1 MSYVGQSMKRFED
14 PRLVTGKGTFV
25 GDLTLSDMLHA
36 AVLRSQHAHARL
48 RDVDVVAAGA
58 VPGVVTV
65 LTGADIAGVL
75 PGLPTRA
82 MTGERAV
89 DALQA
94 PEYPLLPHDKVCY
107 VGQPIAVVVAHDPYV
122 ARDAVGLITVDYEPL
137 VPILDPDAAARED
150 AAVIHAALG
159 TNVAMRLR
167 QRAGDL
173 EGALAQA
180 DHVVRQR
187 YVVQRIV
194 PAPLETRG
202 VLAQYQPQEDL
213 LTVWNATQAPHRVKH
228 FLVHLLQRPEQTV
241 RVIAPDVGG
250 SFGVKDCLFPEDVLI
265 PYLAMRLRR
274 PVKWIEER
282 RENMLAY
289 HGRGHS
295 LDIEAA
301 VRRDGVLLGIG
312 VRVVADIGAYFLLT
326 TPSAPFNVCRRI
338 IGPYHIPAI
347 SIELAGVLTNKTPT
361 GAYRGTGSPE
371 AAFCIERT
379 MDLIA
384 HDLELDPAEVRRRNF
399 IPPDAFPYQ
408 AATGLTY
415 DSGNYAQGMERALEL
430 LDYPHWRTRARQQKP
445 DEPLIGIGLATFLK
459 SSGAAGDHRIE
470 SAEVT
475 ITPSGDII
483 IYTGI
488 SPHGQGS
495 ETSFAQIVADV
506 LGVHPAQVRV
516 RHSDTA
522 LFPFGEGTS
531 ASRGLIV
538 GGSAVYAVVQE
549 ARQHLAHLAAELLAC
564 AAENISFQN
573 GRAFHRHKP
582 EEQLTFAQLV
592 AAASSRAHGSVE
604 GRAALNEAALRRRS
618 RGERAKTPSADAVA
632 PERGL
637 VFSGTYT
644 LPGAPFSFG
653 AHAVVVEV
661 SRETGQVTILRYVGI
676 HDCGRIVNPRLVEG
690 QIIGGIAQGLGQAL
704 SEDVVYSPEG
714 QPLTGSLL
722 DYALPKAHEVPPFI
736 LETLEV
742 PSPTNPLGAKGIGSV
757 STVPAPAAVAN
768 AVLDAL
774 AGFGVRHLDT
784 PLTAEKVWRAMQG
797 GGTCA
802 K

>member
-1 MSYVGQSMKRFED
+1 
-14 PRLVTGKGTFV
+14 V
-25 GDLTLSDMLHA
+25 GDLTLPDMLHT
-36 AVLRSQHAHARL
+36 AVLRSQHAHACL
-48 RDVDVVAAGA
+48 RRVDVAAARA
-58 VPGVVTV
+58 VPGVVAV
-65 LTGADIAGVL
+65 LTGADIVGVL
-75 PGLPTRA
+75 PGIPTRA

-94 PEYPLLPHDKVCY
+94 PEYPLLAHDKVCY
-107 VGQPIAVVVAHDPYV
+107 VGQPIAVVVAHDPYI
-122 ARDAVGLITVDYEPL
+122 ARDAVELIRVDYEPL
-137 VPILDPDAAARED
+137 VPILDPDAAARDD
-150 AAVIHAALG
+150 APVIHEAMG
-159 TNVAMRLR
+159 TNVAMRLL
-167 QRAGDL
+167 QHAGDL

-194 PAPLETRG
+194 PAPMETRG
-202 VLAQYQPQEDL
+202 VLAQYQPEEDL

-265 PYLAMRLRR
+265 PYLAIRLRR

-301 VRRDGVLLGIG
+301 VRRDGVLLGIR

-430 LDYPHWRTRARQQKP
+430 LDYPYWRARARQQKP
-445 DEPLIGIGLATFLK
+445 DDPLIGIGLATFLK

-475 ITPSGDII
+475 ITPAGDII
-483 IYTGI
+483 VYTGI

-495 ETSFAQIVADV
+495 ETSFAQIVADE

-522 LFPFGEGTS
+522 LFPSGEGTS

-549 ARQHLAHLAAELLAC
+549 TRQHLAHLASELLAC
-564 AAENISFQN
+564 AAEDIDFQN
-573 GRAFHRHKP
+573 GRAFNRHKP
-582 EEQLTFAQLV
+582 EERLTFAQLV
-592 AAASSRAHGSVE
+592 AAASSQAHGSVE
-604 GRAALNEAALRRRS
+604 A
-618 RGERAKTPSADAVA
+618 
-632 PERGL
+632 ERGL
-637 VFSGTYT
+637 VVSGTYT

-661 SRETGQVTILRYVGI
+661 NRETGQVTILRYVGV

-704 SEDVVYSPEG
+704 TEDVVYSPEG

-722 DYALPKAHEVPPFI
+722 DYALPKAHEVPPLI

-784 PLTAEKVWRAMQG
+784 PLTAEKVWWAMVDMTYAQG
-797 GGTCA
+797 VPHT
-802 K
+802 KKS

>member
-1 MSYVGQSMKRFED
+1 
-14 PRLVTGKGTFV
+14 
-25 GDLTLSDMLHA
+25 
-36 AVLRSQHAHARL
+36 
-48 RDVDVVAAGA
+48 
-58 VPGVVTV
+58 
-65 LTGADIAGVL
+65 
-75 PGLPTRA
+75 

-94 PEYPLLPHDKVCY
+94 PEYPLLAYDKVCY
-107 VGQPIAVVVAHDPYV
+107 VGQPIAVVVAHNPYI
-122 ARDAVGLITVDYEPL
+122 ARDAIELITVNYEPL
-137 VPILDPDAAARED
+137 VPVLDPDAAARDD
-150 AAVIHAALG
+150 APVIHAAMG

-173 EGALAQA
+173 EGAWAQA

-202 VLAQYQPQEDL
+202 VLAQYQPQQDL

-228 FLVHLLQRPEQTV
+228 FLVDLLQRPEQTV

-265 PYLAMRLRR
+265 PYLAVHLRR

-301 VRRDGVLLGIG
+301 VRRDGVLLGIR
-312 VRVVADIGAYFLLT
+312 VHVVADIGAYFLLT

-371 AAFCIERT
+371 AAFGIERT

-384 HDLELDPAEVRRRNF
+384 HDLGLDSAEVRRRNF

-415 DSGNYAQGMERALEL
+415 DSGNYAQGLERALEL
-430 LDYPHWRTRARQQKP
+430 LDYPHWRARARQQQL
-445 DEPLIGIGLATFLK
+445 DGPLLGVGLATFLK
-459 SSGAAGDHRIE
+459 SSGAAGDHRVE

-475 ITPSGDII
+475 ITPAGDILV
-483 IYTGI
+483 YTGI

-495 ETSFAQIVADV
+495 ETSFAQIVADA
-506 LGVHPAQVRV
+506 LGVHPEQVRV

-549 ARQHLAHLAAELLAC
+549 ARQHLAHLASELLAC
-564 AAENISFQN
+564 PTEDIGFQN
-573 GRAFHRHKP
+573 GRACNRHKP
-582 EEQLTFAQLV
+582 EEQLTFAQLM

-618 RGERAKTPSADAVA
+618 RGERAKTPCADTVAPRAAPCADAVA

-637 VFSGTYT
+637 VVSGTYT

-661 SRETGQVTILRYVGI
+661 SRETGQVTILRYVGV

-704 SEDVVYSPEG
+704 SEDVVYSAEG

-722 DYALPKAHEVPPFI
+722 DYALPKAHEIPHLI

-784 PLTAEKVWRAMQG
+784 PLTAEKVWRAMQSRG
-797 GGTCA
+797 

>member
-1 MSYVGQSMKRFED
+1 MKRFED
-14 PRLVTGKGTFV
+14 PRLVTGHGAFV
-25 GDLTLSDMLHA
+25 GDLTLPDMLHA
-36 AVLRSQHAHARL
+36 AILRSQHAHARL
-48 RDVDVVAAGA
+48 RGIESAAARA
-58 VPGVVTV
+58 VPGVVAV
-65 LTGADIAGVL
+65 LTGADIVGVL
-75 PGLPTRA
+75 PGIPTRA

-89 DALQA
+89 DALHA
-94 PEYPLLPHDKVCY
+94 PEFPLLAHDKVCY

-122 ARDAVGLITVDYEPL
+122 ARDAVALLTVNYEPL
-137 VPILDPDAAARED
+137 VPVLDADAATRDD
-150 AAVIHAALG
+150 APVIHEAMG

-167 QRAGDL
+167 QHAGDL
-173 EGALAQA
+173 DGAFAQA
-180 DHVVRQR
+180 DRVVRQR

-202 VLAQYQPQEDL
+202 VLAQYEPRTDL

-228 FLVHLLQRPEQTV
+228 FLLHLLQRPEPTV

-250 SFGVKDCLFPEDVLI
+250 SFGVKDCLFPEDVLM

-301 VRRDGVLLGIG
+301 VRRDGVLLGLR
-312 VRVVADIGAYFLLT
+312 VSVVADIGAYFLLT

-347 SIELAGVLTNKTPT
+347 SIELVGVLTNKTST

-371 AAFCIERT
+371 AAFAVERT

-415 DSGNYAQGMERALEL
+415 DSGNYAQGMERAMEL
-430 LDYPHWRTRARQQKP
+430 LDYPYWRARARQQKP
-445 DEPLIGIGLATFLK
+445 DEPLIGVGLATFLK
-459 SSGAAGDHRIE
+459 SSGAAGDHRVE

-475 ITPSGDII
+475 ITPAGDII
-483 IYTGI
+483 VYTGI

-495 ETSFAQIVADV
+495 ETSFAQIVADE

-522 LFPFGEGTS
+522 LFPLGEGTS

-538 GGSAVYAVVQE
+538 GGSAVYTVVQE
-549 ARQHLAHLAAELLAC
+549 ARQHLAHLASELLAC
-564 AAENISFQN
+564 PAADIRFQHGHAYN
-573 GRAFHRHKP
+573 RHRP
-582 EEQLTFAQLV
+582 EEQLTLARLV
-592 AAASSRAHGSVE
+592 AAATSTAHASVD
-604 GRAALNEAALRRRS
+604 G
-618 RGERAKTPSADAVA
+618 
-632 PERGL
+632 ERGL
-637 VFSGTYT
+637 VISGTYT

-661 SRETGQVTILRYVGI
+661 SRETGQVTILRYVGV

-722 DYALPKAHEVPPFI
+722 DYAIPRAHEVPPLI

-757 STVPAPAAVAN
+757 STVPAPAALAN

-774 AGFGVRHLDT
+774 ARFGVRHLDT
-784 PLTAEKVWRAMQG
+784 PLTAEKIWHAMQARQEST
-797 GGTCA
+797 GT
-802 K
+802 

>member
-14 PRLVTGKGTFV
+14 PRLLTGNGAFV
-25 GDLTLSDMLHA
+25 GDLTLPDMLHA

-48 RDVDVVAAGA
+48 RGVDVAAA
-58 VPGVVTV
+58 RAMPGVVAV

-75 PGLPTRA
+75 PGIPTRA

-94 PEYPLLPHDKVCY
+94 PEYPLLAHDKVCY
-107 VGQPIAVVVAHDPYV
+107 VGQPIAVVVAHDPYI
-122 ARDAVGLITVDYEPL
+122 ARDAVALITVDYGPL
-137 VPILDPDAAARED
+137 VPVLDPDAAAQD
-150 AAVIHAALG
+150 GAPVIHEAMG

-173 EGALAQA
+173 EGAFTQA
-180 DHVVRQR
+180 DRVVRQR

-202 VLAQYQPQEDL
+202 VLAQYQPEEDL

-265 PYLAMRLRR
+265 PYLAIRR
-274 PVKWIEER
+274 RHPVKWIEER

-301 VRRDGVLLGIG
+301 VRRDGVLLGIR
-312 VRVVADIGAYFLLT
+312 VYVVADIGAYFLLT

-384 HDLELDPAEVRRRNF
+384 HDLEMDPAEVRRRNF

-430 LDYPHWRTRARQQKP
+430 LDYPHWRARARQQKP
-445 DEPLIGIGLATFLK
+445 DEPLIGVGLATFLK

-475 ITPSGDII
+475 ITPAGDII
-483 IYTGI
+483 VYTGI

-495 ETSFAQIVADV
+495 ETSFAQIVADE

-522 LFPFGEGTS
+522 LFPLGEGTS

-549 ARQHLAHLAAELLAC
+549 ARQRLSHLASELLTC
-564 AAENISFQN
+564 AVEDIDFQN
-573 GRAFHRHKP
+573 GCACNHHKP

-592 AAASSRAHGSVE
+592 AAASSRADGSVE
-604 GRAALNEAALRRRS
+604 GRA
-618 RGERAKTPSADAVA
+618 KTPCADTVAPRAAPCADAVA

-661 SRETGQVTILRYVGI
+661 SRETGQVTILRYVGV

-704 SEDVVYSPEG
+704 TEDVVYSPEG
-714 QPLTGSLL
+714 QLLTGSLL
-722 DYALPKAHEVPPFI
+722 DYALPKAHEVPHLI

-774 AGFGVRHLDT
+774 ASFGVRHLDT
-784 PLTAEKVWRAMQG
+784 PLTAEKVWRAMRESRG
-797 GGTCA
+797 SVG
-802 K
+802 

>member
-14 PRLVTGKGTFV
+14 PRLVIGNGTFV
-25 GDLTLSDMLHA
+25 GDLTLPDMLHA

-48 RDVDVVAAGA
+48 RGIDIAAARA
-58 VPGVVTV
+58 VPGVVMV
-65 LTGADIAGVL
+65 LTGADITGVL
-75 PGLPTRA
+75 PGIPTRA

-94 PEYPLLPHDKVCY
+94 PEYPLLAHDKVCY
-107 VGQPIAVVVAHDPYV
+107 VGQAIAVVVAYDPYV
-122 ARDAVGLITVDYEPL
+122 ARDAVALITVDYEPL
-137 VPILDPDAAARED
+137 VPVLDAEAAARDD
-150 AAVIHAALG
+150 APVIHEALG

-173 EGALAQA
+173 DGAFAQA
-180 DHVVRQR
+180 DRVVRQR

-202 VLAQYQPQEDL
+202 VLAQYQPQADL

-228 FLVHLLQRPEQTV
+228 FLVHLLQRPAPTV
-241 RVIAPDVGG
+241 RVVAPDVGG

-301 VRRDGVLLGIG
+301 VRRDGVLLGIR
-312 VRVVADIGAYFLLT
+312 VSVVADIGAYFLLT

-347 SIELAGVLTNKTPT
+347 SIELMGVLTNKTST

-371 AAFCIERT
+371 AAFGIERT

-415 DSGNYAQGMERALEL
+415 DSGNYAQGLERALEL
-430 LDYPHWRTRARQQKP
+430 LDYPSWRARARQQKP
-445 DEPLIGIGLATFLK
+445 DEPLIGVGLATFLK
-459 SSGAAGDHRIE
+459 SSGAAGDHRVE

-475 ITPSGDII
+475 ITPAGDIVV
-483 IYTGI
+483 YTGI

-495 ETSFAQIVADV
+495 ETSFAQIVADE

-522 LFPFGEGTS
+522 LFPLGEGTS

-538 GGSAVYAVVQE
+538 GGSAVYTVVQE
-549 ARQHLAHLAAELLAC
+549 TRQHLAHLASELLAC
-564 AAENISFQN
+564 PAEDICFQH
-573 GRAFHRHKP
+573 GRVHNRHKP
-582 EEQLTFAQLV
+582 EEQLSFAQLV
-592 AAASSRAHGSVE
+592 AAASRTAQGAAE
-604 GRAALNEAALRRRS
+604 G
-618 RGERAKTPSADAVA
+618 
-632 PERGL
+632 ERGL
-637 VFSGTYT
+637 VISGTYT
-644 LPGAPFSFG
+644 LGEAPFSFG

-661 SRETGQVTILRYVGI
+661 SRETGQVTILRYVGV

-722 DYALPKAHEVPPFI
+722 DYALPRAHDVPPLI

-757 STVPAPAAVAN
+757 STVPAPAAVTN

-774 AGFGVRHLDT
+774 ASFGVRHLDT
-784 PLTAEKVWRAMQG
+784 PLTAEKIWRAMQG
-797 GGTCA
+797 TTGQGR
-802 K
+802 

>member
-14 PRLVTGKGTFV
+14 PRLVTGNGAFV
-25 GDLTLSDMLHA
+25 GDLTLPDMLHA

-48 RDVDVVAAGA
+48 RGIDVAAVRA
-58 VPGVVTV
+58 VPGVVAV

-75 PGLPTRA
+75 PGIPTRA

-122 ARDAVGLITVDYEPL
+122 ARDAVALITVDYEPL
-137 VPILDPDAAARED
+137 VPVLDPDAAARED
-150 AAVIHAALG
+150 APVIHAAMG

-167 QRAGDL
+167 QHAGDV
-173 EGALAQA
+173 EGAFAQA
-180 DHVVRQR
+180 DRIVHQR

-202 VLAQYQPQEDL
+202 VLAQYQPEDDL

-250 SFGVKDCLFPEDVLI
+250 SFGVKDCLFPEDVLV

-301 VRRDGVLLGIG
+301 VRRDGVLLGLR
-312 VRVVADIGAYFLLT
+312 VYVVADIGAYFLLT

-338 IGPYHIPAI
+338 IGPYHIPTI

-371 AAFCIERT
+371 AAFGIERT
-379 MDLIA
+379 MDMIA

-408 AATGLTY
+408 TATGLTY

-430 LDYPHWRTRARQQKP
+430 LDYPYWRARAQQQKS
-445 DEPLIGIGLATFLK
+445 DEPLIGVGLATFLK
-459 SSGAAGDHRIE
+459 SSGAAGDHRVE

-475 ITPSGDII
+475 ITPTGDIVV
-483 IYTGI
+483 YTGI

-495 ETSFAQIVADV
+495 ETSFAQIVADE

-522 LFPFGEGTS
+522 LFPLGEGTS

-538 GGSAVYAVVQE
+538 GGSAVYTVVQE
-549 ARQHLAHLAAELLAC
+549 ARQLLAHLASELLAC
-564 AAENISFQN
+564 AAEDIGFRN
-573 GRAFHRHKP
+573 GRAFNRHKP
-582 EEQLTFAQLV
+582 EEQWTFAQLV
-592 AAASSRAHGSVE
+592 AAASSRAHGSVVE
-604 GRAALNEAALRRRS
+604 
-618 RGERAKTPSADAVA
+618 
-632 PERGL
+632 ERGL
-637 VFSGTYT
+637 VVSTTYT

-661 SRETGQVTILRYVGI
+661 NRETGAVCILRYVGV

-704 SEDVVYSPEG
+704 TEDVVYSPEG

-722 DYALPKAHEVPPFI
+722 DYALPQAHEVPPLI

-797 GGTCA
+797 A
-802 K
+802 SSR

>member
-14 PRLVTGKGTFV
+14 PRLVIGNGTFV
-25 GDLTLSDMLHA
+25 GDLTLPDMLHA
-36 AVLRSQHAHARL
+36 AVLRSQHAHAHL
-48 RDVDVVAAGA
+48 RGIDIAAARA
-58 VPGVVTV
+58 VPGVVMV
-65 LTGADIAGVL
+65 LTGADITGVL
-75 PGLPTRA
+75 PGIPTRA

-94 PEYPLLPHDKVCY
+94 PEYPLLAHDKVCY
-107 VGQPIAVVVAHDPYV
+107 VGQAIAVVVAHDPYV
-122 ARDAVGLITVDYEPL
+122 ARDAVALITVDYEPL
-137 VPILDPDAAARED
+137 VPVLDAEAAARDD
-150 AAVIHAALG
+150 APVIHEALG

-173 EGALAQA
+173 DGAFAQA
-180 DHVVRQR
+180 DRVVRQR

-202 VLAQYQPQEDL
+202 VLAQYQPQGDL

-228 FLVHLLQRPEQTV
+228 FLVHLLQRPAQTV
-241 RVIAPDVGG
+241 RVVAPDVGG

-301 VRRDGVLLGIG
+301 VRRDGVLLGIR
-312 VRVVADIGAYFLLT
+312 VSVVADIGAYFLLT

-347 SIELAGVLTNKTPT
+347 SIELMGVLTNKTST

-371 AAFCIERT
+371 AAFGIERT

-415 DSGNYAQGMERALEL
+415 DSGNYAQGLERALEL
-430 LDYPHWRTRARQQKP
+430 LDYPSWRARARQQKP
-445 DEPLIGIGLATFLK
+445 DEPLIGVGLATFLK
-459 SSGAAGDHRIE
+459 SSGAAGDHRVE

-475 ITPSGDII
+475 ITPAGDIVV
-483 IYTGI
+483 YTGI

-495 ETSFAQIVADV
+495 ETSFAQIVADE

-522 LFPFGEGTS
+522 LFPLGEGTS

-538 GGSAVYAVVQE
+538 GGSAVYTVVQE
-549 ARQHLAHLAAELLAC
+549 TRQHLAHLASELLAC
-564 AAENISFQN
+564 PAEDICFQH
-573 GRAFHRHKP
+573 GRVHNRHKP
-582 EEQLTFAQLV
+582 EEQLSFAQLV
-592 AAASSRAHGSVE
+592 AAASRTAQGAAE
-604 GRAALNEAALRRRS
+604 G
-618 RGERAKTPSADAVA
+618 
-632 PERGL
+632 ERGL
-637 VFSGTYT
+637 VISGTYT
-644 LPGAPFSFG
+644 LGEAPFSFG

-661 SRETGQVTILRYVGI
+661 SRETGQVTILRYVGV

-704 SEDVVYSPEG
+704 TEDVVYSPEG

-722 DYALPKAHEVPPFI
+722 DYALPRAHDVPPLI

-757 STVPAPAAVAN
+757 STVPAPAAVTN

-774 AGFGVRHLDT
+774 ASFGVRHLDT
-784 PLTAEKVWRAMQG
+784 PLTAEKIWRAMQG
-797 GGTCA
+797 TTGQGR
-802 K
+802 

>member
-1 MSYVGQSMKRFED
+1 MMSYVGQSMKRFED
-14 PRLVTGKGTFV
+14 PRLVAGKGTFV
-25 GDLTLSDMLHA
+25 GDLTFPDMLHA
-36 AVLRSQHAHARL
+36 AVLRSQHVHARL
-48 RDVDVVAAGA
+48 RSVDVAAARA

-65 LTGADIAGVL
+65 LTGADIASVL
-75 PGLPTRA
+75 PGIPTRA

-89 DALQA
+89 EALQA
-94 PEYPLLPHDKVCY
+94 PEYPLLAHDKVCY
-107 VGQPIAVVVAHDPYV
+107 VGQPIAVVVAHDLYI
-122 ARDAVGLITVDYEPL
+122 ARDALELITVDYEPL
-137 VPILDPDAAARED
+137 VPVLDPGAAARD
-150 AAVIHAALG
+150 NAPVIHAAMG

-180 DHVVRQR
+180 DRIVRQR

-202 VLAQYQPQEDL
+202 VLAQYQPEEDL

-265 PYLAMRLRR
+265 PYLAIRLRR

-301 VRRDGVLLGIG
+301 VRRDGVLLGIR
-312 VRVVADIGAYFLLT
+312 VYVVADIGAYFLLT

-430 LDYPHWRTRARQQKP
+430 LDYPHWRARARQQKP
-445 DEPLIGIGLATFLK
+445 DEPLIGVGLATFLK

-483 IYTGI
+483 VYTGI

-495 ETSFAQIVADV
+495 ETSFAQIVADE

-549 ARQHLAHLAAELLAC
+549 TRQRLAHLASELLAC
-564 AAENISFQN
+564 TAEDIDFEN
-573 GRAFHRHKP
+573 GRAFNRHKP

-592 AAASSRAHGSVE
+592 ATASSRAHVSVE
-604 GRAALNEAALRRRS
+604 A
-618 RGERAKTPSADAVA
+618 
-632 PERGL
+632 ERGL
-637 VFSGTYT
+637 VVSGTYT

-661 SRETGQVTILRYVGI
+661 SRETGQVTILRYVGV

-704 SEDVVYSPEG
+704 TEDVVYSPEG

-722 DYALPKAHEVPPFI
+722 DYALPKAQDIPLLI

-784 PLTAEKVWRAMQG
+784 PLTAEKVWRAMRGMGKVGSPGEQ
-797 GGTCA
+797 
-802 K
+802 

>member
-1 MSYVGQSMKRFED
+1 
-14 PRLVTGKGTFV
+14 
-25 GDLTLSDMLHA
+25 
-36 AVLRSQHAHARL
+36 
-48 RDVDVVAAGA
+48 
-58 VPGVVTV
+58 
-65 LTGADIAGVL
+65 
-75 PGLPTRA
+75 

-89 DALQA
+89 DALHA
-94 PEYPLLPHDKVCY
+94 PEYPLLAHDKVCY

-122 ARDAVGLITVDYEPL
+122 ASDAVELITVDYEPL
-137 VPILDPDAAARED
+137 VPVLDADTAAQDEAP
-150 AAVIHAALG
+150 VIHAAMG

-167 QRAGDL
+167 QRAGDV
-173 EGALAQA
+173 EGAWAQA
-180 DHVVRQR
+180 DHVIRQR
-187 YVVQRIV
+187 YVVQRVV

-213 LTVWNATQAPHRVKH
+213 LTVWNATQAPHRVQH
-228 FLVHLLQRPEQTV
+228 FLAHLLQRPVQTV

-265 PYLAMRLRR
+265 PYLAIRLRR
-274 PVKWIEER
+274 PVKWIEGR
-282 RENMLAY
+282 REHMLAY
-289 HGRGHS
+289 HGRGHT
-295 LDIEAA
+295 LEIEAA
-301 VRRDGVLLGIG
+301 VRHDGVLLGIR
-312 VRVVADIGAYFLLT
+312 VDVVADIGAYFLLT

-347 SIELAGVLTNKTPT
+347 SIELVGVLTNKTST

-384 HDLELDPAEVRRRNF
+384 HDLGLDPAEVRRRNF

-415 DSGNYAQGMERALEL
+415 DSGDYAQGLERALEL
-430 LDYPHWRTRARQQKP
+430 LDYPYWRARARQQQP

-459 SSGAAGDHRIE
+459 SSGAAGDHRVE

-475 ITPSGDII
+475 ITPAGDILV
-483 IYTGI
+483 YTGI

-495 ETSFAQIVADV
+495 ETSFAQIVADEF
-506 LGVHPAQVRV
+506 GVHPAQVRI

-522 LFPFGEGTS
+522 LFPAGEGTS

-549 ARQHLAHLAAELLAC
+549 ARQHLAHVAAEILAC
-564 AAENISFQN
+564 AAEDIGFQN
-573 GRAFHRHKP
+573 GLAYNRRTPAQH
-582 EEQLTFAQLV
+582 LTLAQLV
-592 AAASSRAHGSVE
+592 AATSSKVHSAVQ
-604 GRAALNEAALRRRS
+604 GRAV
-618 RGERAKTPSADAVA
+618 PCADAVA

-644 LPGAPFSFG
+644 LPAAPFSFG

-661 SRETGQVTILRYVGI
+661 SRETGQVTILRYVGV
-676 HDCGRIVNPRLVEG
+676 HDCGRIINPRLVEG

-704 SEDVVYSPEG
+704 MEDVVYSPEG

-722 DYALPKAHEVPPFI
+722 DYALPKAHEVPPLI

-774 AGFGVRHLDT
+774 AGFGVRHLDM
-784 PLTAEKVWRAMQG
+784 PLTAEKIWRAMH
-797 GGTCA
+797 TMPSNSPHSHCPHR
-802 K
+802 

>member
-1 MSYVGQSMKRFED
+1 MRYVGQSMKRFED
-14 PRLVTGKGTFV
+14 PRLVTGNGAFV
-25 GDLTLSDMLHA
+25 GDLTLPDMLHA

-48 RDVDVVAAGA
+48 RDVHVAAARA
-58 VPGVVTV
+58 VPGVVAV
-65 LTGADIAGVL
+65 LTGADIVGVL
-75 PGLPTRA
+75 PGIPTRA

-122 ARDAVGLITVDYEPL
+122 ARDAVELITVDYEPL
-137 VPILDPDAAARED
+137 APVLDPEAAARDD
-150 AAVIHAALG
+150 APVIHAAMG

-202 VLAQYQPQEDL
+202 VLAQYQPREDL

-265 PYLAMRLRR
+265 PYLAIRLRR

-301 VRRDGVLLGIG
+301 VRRDGVLLGIR
-312 VRVVADIGAYFLLT
+312 VYVVADIGAYFLLT

-371 AAFCIERT
+371 AAFGIERT

-430 LDYPHWRTRARQQKP
+430 LDYPRWRARARQQKP
-445 DEPLIGIGLATFLK
+445 DEPLLGIGLATFLK
-459 SSGAAGDHRIE
+459 SSGAAGDHRVE

-475 ITPSGDII
+475 ITPAGDILV
-483 IYTGI
+483 YTGI

-495 ETSFAQIVADV
+495 ETSFAQIVADE

-522 LFPFGEGTS
+522 LFPSGEGTS

-549 ARQHLAHLAAELLAC
+549 ARQHLAHLASELLAC
-564 AAENISFQN
+564 SAEDISFQN
-573 GRAFHRHKP
+573 GCAFNRHKQ

-604 GRAALNEAALRRRS
+604 GRAA
-618 RGERAKTPSADAVA
+618 PCADAVA

-637 VFSGTYT
+637 VVSGTYT

-661 SRETGQVTILRYVGI
+661 SRETGKVTILRYVGV

-704 SEDVVYSPEG
+704 TEDVVYSPEG

-722 DYALPKAHEVPPFI
+722 DYALPKAHEVPPLI

-784 PLTAEKVWRAMQG
+784 PLTAEKIWRALQG
-797 GGTCA
+797 AGAGA
-802 K
+802 KMLLESAQTR

>member
-1 MSYVGQSMKRFED
+1 MV
-14 PRLVTGKGTFV
+14 
-25 GDLTLSDMLHA
+25 
-36 AVLRSQHAHARL
+36 
-48 RDVDVVAAGA
+48 
-58 VPGVVTV
+58 
-65 LTGADIAGVL
+65 
-75 PGLPTRA
+75 
-82 MTGERAV
+82 
-89 DALQA
+89 
-94 PEYPLLPHDKVCY
+94 
-107 VGQPIAVVVAHDPYV
+107 VVVAHDASI
-122 ARDAVGLITVDYEPL
+122 ARDAVDLISVDYEPL
-137 VPILDPDAAARED
+137 VPILDPHDAASDTAP
-150 AAVIHAALG
+150 VIHEAMG

-173 EGALAQA
+173 EGAFAQA
-180 DHVVRQR
+180 DRIVRQR
-187 YVVQRIV
+187 YVVPRIA

-228 FLVHLLQRPEQTV
+228 FLTELLQRPEATV

-265 PYLAMRLRR
+265 PYLALRLRR
-274 PVKWIEER
+274 PVKWIEGR
-282 RENMLAY
+282 RDNMLAY
-289 HGRGHS
+289 HGRGHT

-301 VRRDGVLLGIG
+301 VQCDGVLLGI
-312 VRVVADIGAYFLLT
+312 RVDIVADIGAYFLLT

-338 IGPYHIPAI
+338 IGPYHIPAVGI
-347 SIELAGVLTNKTPT
+347 DLRGVLTNKTST
-361 GAYRGTGSPE
+361 GAFRGTGSPE

-379 MDLIA
+379 LDLIA

-399 IPPDAFPYQ
+399 IPADAFPYQ

-415 DSGNYAQGMERALEL
+415 DSGNYAQGLERLLEL
-430 LDYPHWRTRARQQKP
+430 VDYAHWRARASEQKP
-445 DEPLIGIGLATFLK
+445 GEPLIGVGLATFLK

-475 ITPSGDII
+475 VTPAGEII
-483 IYTGI
+483 VYTGI

-495 ETSFAQIVADV
+495 ETSFAQIVADG

-516 RHSDTA
+516 CHSDTA

-538 GGSAVYAVVQE
+538 GGSAVYAAVQE
-549 ARQHLAHLAAELLAC
+549 ARQSLAHLASELLAC
-564 AAENISFQN
+564 PAEDIQLQDALAYN
-573 GRAFHRHKP
+573 RHQP
-582 EEQLTFAQLV
+582 EAQLTFAQLV
-592 AAASSRAHGSVE
+592 AAAQRA
-604 GRAALNEAALRRRS
+604 RDTAAQ
-618 RGERAKTPSADAVA
+618 
-632 PERGL
+632 ERGL
-637 VFSGTYT
+637 VFRSTYT
-644 LPGAPFSFG
+644 LPSAPFSFA

-661 SRETGQVTILRYVGI
+661 SRETGQVTILRYAGV

-704 SEDVVYSPEG
+704 SEEMVYSPEG

-722 DYALPKAHEVPPFI
+722 DYALPKASEIPPLI

-757 STVPAPAAVAN
+757 STVPAPAAVTN
-768 AVLDAL
+768 AVLNAL

-784 PLTAEKVWRAMQG
+784 PLTAEKIWRAMQG
-797 GGTCA
+797 EVES
-802 K
+802 

>member
-1 MSYVGQSMKRFED
+1 
-14 PRLVTGKGTFV
+14 
-25 GDLTLSDMLHA
+25 MLYA
-36 AVLRSQHAHARL
+36 AVARSQHAHARL
-48 RDVDVVAAGA
+48 RRVDVAAASA
-58 VPGVVTV
+58 VPGVVAV
-65 LTGADIAGVL
+65 LTGADIASVL
-75 PGLPTRA
+75 PGIPTRA

-89 DALQA
+89 DALHA
-94 PEYPLLPHDKVCY
+94 PEYPLLAHDKVCY
-107 VGQPIAVVVAHDPYV
+107 VGQPLAVVVAHDPYV
-122 ARDAVGLITVDYEPL
+122 ARDAVELITVDYEPL
-137 VPILDPDAAARED
+137 VPVLDPDAAARDE
-150 AAVIHAALG
+150 APVIHAAMG
-159 TNVAMRLR
+159 TNVAMRLH
-167 QRAGDL
+167 QHAGDV
-173 EGALAQA
+173 EGAWAQA
-180 DHVVRQR
+180 DHVIRQR
-187 YVVQRIV
+187 YVVQRVV

-228 FLVHLLQRPEQTV
+228 FLVHLLQRPAQTV

-265 PYLAMRLRR
+265 PYLAIRLRR

-289 HGRGHS
+289 HGRGHN
-295 LDIEAA
+295 LEIEAA
-301 VRRDGVLLGIG
+301 VRRDGVVLGIC
-312 VRVVADIGAYFLLT
+312 VNVVADIGAYFLLT

-338 IGPYHIPAI
+338 IGPYHIPAV
-347 SIELAGVLTNKTPT
+347 SIELVGVLTNKTST

-384 HDLELDPAEVRRRNF
+384 HDLGLDPAEVRRRNF

-415 DSGNYAQGMERALEL
+415 DSGNYVQGLERALEL
-430 LDYPHWRTRARQQKP
+430 LDYPYWRARARQQKP

-459 SSGAAGDHRIE
+459 SSGAAGDHRVE

-475 ITPSGDII
+475 ITPTGDILV
-483 IYTGI
+483 YTGI

-495 ETSFAQIVADV
+495 ETSFAQIVADEF
-506 LGVHPAQVRV
+506 GVHPAQVRV

-522 LFPFGEGTS
+522 LFPLGEGTS

-549 ARQHLAHLAAELLAC
+549 ARQHLAHVAAELLAC
-564 AAENISFQN
+564 PAEDIGFQN
-573 GRAFHRHKP
+573 GMACNRHTP
-582 EEQLTFAQLV
+582 VQHLTLAQLV
-592 AAASSRAHGSVE
+592 AATSSRAHSAVE
-604 GRAALNEAALRRRS
+604 GRA
-618 RGERAKTPSADAVA
+618 KTPCADTVA

-644 LPGAPFSFG
+644 LPAAPFSFG

-661 SRETGQVTILRYVGI
+661 SRETGQVTILRYVGV
-676 HDCGRIVNPRLVEG
+676 HDCGRIINPRLVEG

-704 SEDVVYSPEG
+704 MEDVVYSPEG

-722 DYALPKAHEVPPFI
+722 DYALPKAHGVPPLI

-784 PLTAEKVWRAMQG
+784 PLTAEKIWRAMQ
-797 GGTCA
+797 A
-802 K
+802 LPPNSRYSHR

>member
-1 MSYVGQSMKRFED
+1 M
-14 PRLVTGKGTFV
+14 
-25 GDLTLSDMLHA
+25 
-36 AVLRSQHAHARL
+36 
-48 RDVDVVAAGA
+48 
-58 VPGVVTV
+58 
-65 LTGADIAGVL
+65 
-75 PGLPTRA
+75 
-82 MTGERAV
+82 
-89 DALQA
+89 
-94 PEYPLLPHDKVCY
+94 
-107 VGQPIAVVVAHDPYV
+107 
-122 ARDAVGLITVDYEPL
+122 
-137 VPILDPDAAARED
+137 
-150 AAVIHAALG
+150 G

-173 EGALAQA
+173 EGVFAQA
-180 DHVVRQR
+180 DHIVRQR

-202 VLAQYQPQEDL
+202 VLAQCQLQEDM

-228 FLVHLLQRPEQTV
+228 FLTHLLQRSEQTV

-274 PVKWIEER
+274 PVRWIEER

-301 VRRDGVLLGIG
+301 VRRDGVLLGIR
-312 VRVVADIGAYFLLT
+312 VHVVADIGAYFLLT

-347 SIELAGVLTNKTPT
+347 DIELVGVLTNKTST

-371 AAFCIERT
+371 AAFGIERT

-384 HDLELDPAEVRRRNF
+384 HDLGLDPAEVRRRNF

-415 DSGNYAQGMERALEL
+415 DSGNYAQGLERLLEL
-430 LDYPHWRTRARQQKP
+430 VDYPYWRAKARQQKP

-459 SSGAAGDHRIE
+459 SSGAAGDHRVE

-475 ITPSGDII
+475 ITPSGDISV
-483 IYTGI
+483 YTGI

-495 ETSFAQIVADV
+495 ETSFAQIVADE
-506 LGVHPAQVRV
+506 LGMHPAQVRV

-522 LFPFGEGTS
+522 LFPHGEGTS

-538 GGSAVYAVVQE
+538 GGSAVYAVVQN
-549 ARQHLAHLAAELLAC
+549 ARQHLAHLAAELLTC
-564 AAENISFQN
+564 PAEDIRLQN
-573 GRAFHRHKP
+573 GAACNRHRP
-582 EEQLTFAQLV
+582 EQQLTFAQLV
-592 AAASSRAHGSVE
+592 AAASSKAHGSVE
-604 GRAALNEAALRRRS
+604 
-618 RGERAKTPSADAVA
+618 TD
-632 PERGL
+632 RGL

-661 SRETGQVTILRYVGI
+661 SRETGQVTILRYVGV

-704 SEDVVYSPEG
+704 TEDVVYSSEG

-722 DYALPKAHEVPPFI
+722 DYALPKAHEVPSLT

-774 AGFGVRHLDT
+774 ADFGVRHLDT

-797 GGTCA
+797 TTG

>member
-14 PRLVTGKGTFV
+14 PRLLTGNGAFV
-25 GDLTLSDMLHA
+25 GDLTLPDMLHA
-36 AVLRSQHAHARL
+36 AVARSQHAHARL
-48 RDVDVVAAGA
+48 RGVDVSAARA
-58 VPGVVTV
+58 VPGVVAV

-75 PGLPTRA
+75 PGIPTRA

-94 PEYPLLPHDKVCY
+94 PEYPLLAHDKVCY

-122 ARDAVGLITVDYEPL
+122 ARDAVELITVDYEPL
-137 VPILDPDAAARED
+137 VPMLDPMAAARDD
-150 AAVIHAALG
+150 APVIHEAMG

-173 EGALAQA
+173 EGAFAQA

-202 VLAQYQPQEDL
+202 VLAQYQPQEDF

-265 PYLAMRLRR
+265 PYLAIRLRR

-301 VRRDGVLLGIG
+301 VRRDGVLLGIR
-312 VRVVADIGAYFLLT
+312 VDVVADIGAYFLLT

-338 IGPYHIPAI
+338 IGPYHIPAV
-347 SIELAGVLTNKTPT
+347 SLELRGVLTNKTTT

-384 HDLELDPAEVRRRNF
+384 HDLGLDPAEVRRRNF

-415 DSGNYAQGMERALEL
+415 DSGNYAQGLERLLEL
-430 LDYPHWRTRARQQKP
+430 LDYPHWRARARQQKP

-475 ITPSGDII
+475 ITPAGDISV
-483 IYTGI
+483 YTGI

-495 ETSFAQIVADV
+495 ETSFAQIVADE
-506 LGVHPAQVRV
+506 LGVHPSQVRI

-522 LFPFGEGTS
+522 LFPLGEGTS

-538 GGSAVYAVVQE
+538 GGSAVYTVVQE
-549 ARQHLAHLAAELLAC
+549 ARQHLAHLASELLAC
-564 AAENISFQN
+564 PAEDISFQD
-573 GRAFHRHKP
+573 GRAFNRHKP

-592 AAASSRAHGSVE
+592 AAASSRTHGSVE
-604 GRAALNEAALRRRS
+604 ERARAGFQYHLHPPGRPVLLWRAWRGRGGEPGDGTGHHPALRWDPRLWPHRQPTLGRRTNYWWYRPGS
-618 RGERAKTPSADAVA
+618 RAGPDRRCRLQPGGPATDGEPARLRHPEGARGPPAHPGDAGGAIADQPARGEGDRVSVH
-632 PERGL
+632 G
-637 VFSGTYT
+637 
-644 LPGAPFSFG
+644 PGAS
-653 AHAVVVEV
+653 
-661 SRETGQVTILRYVGI
+661 
-676 HDCGRIVNPRLVEG
+676 
-690 QIIGGIAQGLGQAL
+690 
-704 SEDVVYSPEG
+704 
-714 QPLTGSLL
+714 
-722 DYALPKAHEVPPFI
+722 
-736 LETLEV
+736 
-742 PSPTNPLGAKGIGSV
+742 
-757 STVPAPAAVAN
+757 
-768 AVLDAL
+768 
-774 AGFGVRHLDT
+774 
-784 PLTAEKVWRAMQG
+784 G
-797 GGTCA
+797 GGQCGAGCA
-802 K
+802 G

>member
-1 MSYVGQSMKRFED
+1 MSYVGQSLKRFED
-14 PRLVTGKGTFV
+14 PRLLTGNGAFV
-25 GDLTLSDMLHA
+25 GDLTLPDMLHA
-36 AVLRSQHAHARL
+36 VVLRSQHAHARL
-48 RDVDVVAAGA
+48 RAVDVAAA
-58 VPGVVTV
+58 RVVPGVVAV

-75 PGLPTRA
+75 PGIPTRA

-89 DALQA
+89 DALRP
-94 PEYPLLPHDKVCY
+94 PEYPLLAHEKVCY
-107 VGQPIAVVVAHDPYV
+107 VGQPIAVVVANDPYV
-122 ARDAVGLITVDYEPL
+122 ARDAVELITVDYEPL
-137 VPILDPDAAARED
+137 APVLDPMAAARDD
-150 AAVIHAALG
+150 APVIHAAMG
-159 TNVAMRLR
+159 TNVAMRMR

-173 EGALAQA
+173 EGAFAQA

-194 PAPLETRG
+194 PAPIETRG
-202 VLAQYQPQEDL
+202 VLAQYQPQEDM

-228 FLVHLLQRPEQTV
+228 FLVDLLQRPAQTV

-250 SFGVKDCLFPEDVLI
+250 SFGVKDCLFPEDVLM
-265 PYLAMRLRR
+265 PYLAIRLGR
-274 PVKWIEER
+274 PVKWIGER

-301 VRRDGVLLGIG
+301 VRRDGVLLGIR
-312 VRVVADIGAYFLLT
+312 VYVVADIGAYFLLT

-338 IGPYHIPAI
+338 VGPYHIPAI
-347 SIELAGVLTNKTPT
+347 GIELVGVLTNKTST

-371 AAFCIERT
+371 AAFGIERT

-384 HDLELDPAEVRRRNF
+384 RDLELDPAEVRRRNF
-399 IPPDAFPYQ
+399 IPADAFPYQ

-415 DSGNYAQGMERALEL
+415 DSGNYAQGLERLLEL
-430 LDYPHWRTRARQQKP
+430 VDYPYWRAKARQQKP

-475 ITPSGDII
+475 IAPSGDII
-483 IYTGI
+483 VYTGI

-495 ETSFAQIVADV
+495 ETSFAQIVADE
-506 LGVHPAQVRV
+506 LGVHPAQVRI

-522 LFPFGEGTS
+522 LFPSGEGTS

-549 ARQHLAHLAAELLAC
+549 ARQHLAHLASELLAC
-564 AAENISFQN
+564 PAEDISFQN
-573 GRAFHRHKP
+573 RAAFNRHQP
-582 EEQLTFAQLV
+582 EAPLTFAQLV
-592 AAASSRAHGSVE
+592 AAASSKASGSVE
-604 GRAALNEAALRRRS
+604 G
-618 RGERAKTPSADAVA
+618 
-632 PERGL
+632 ERGL

-644 LPGAPFSFG
+644 LPGTPFSFG

-661 SRETGQVTILRYVGI
+661 SRETGQVTILRYVGV

-704 SEDVVYSPEG
+704 TEDVVYSPEG

-722 DYALPKAHEVPPFI
+722 DYALPKAHEIPTLI

-784 PLTAEKVWRAMQG
+784 PLTAEKIWRAMQG
-797 GGTCA
+797 TGG

>member
-1 MSYVGQSMKRFED
+1 
-14 PRLVTGKGTFV
+14 
-25 GDLTLSDMLHA
+25 
-36 AVLRSQHAHARL
+36 
-48 RDVDVVAAGA
+48 
-58 VPGVVTV
+58 
-65 LTGADIAGVL
+65 
-75 PGLPTRA
+75 
-82 MTGERAV
+82 
-89 DALQA
+89 
-94 PEYPLLPHDKVCY
+94 
-107 VGQPIAVVVAHDPYV
+107 
-122 ARDAVGLITVDYEPL
+122 
-137 VPILDPDAAARED
+137 
-150 AAVIHAALG
+150 
-159 TNVAMRLR
+159 
-167 QRAGDL
+167 
-173 EGALAQA
+173 
-180 DHVVRQR
+180 
-187 YVVQRIV
+187 
-194 PAPLETRG
+194 
-202 VLAQYQPQEDL
+202 
-213 LTVWNATQAPHRVKH
+213 
-228 FLVHLLQRPEQTV
+228 LQRPEQAV

-250 SFGVKDCLFPEDVLI
+250 SFGVKDCLFPEDVLM
-265 PYLAMRLRR
+265 PYLAMRLGR

-301 VRRDGVLLGIG
+301 VRHDGVILGI
-312 VRVVADIGAYFLLT
+312 RVHIVADIGAYFLLT

-338 IGPYHIPAI
+338 VGPYHIPAI

-399 IPPDAFPYQ
+399 IPSDAFPYQ

-415 DSGNYAQGMERALEL
+415 DSGNYAQGMERTLEL
-430 LDYPHWRTRARQQKP
+430 LDYPHWRARARQQRP

-459 SSGAAGDHRIE
+459 SSGAAGDHRVE

-475 ITPSGDII
+475 ITPAGDLIV
-483 IYTGI
+483 YTGI

-495 ETSFAQIVADV
+495 ETSFAQIVADE
-506 LGVHPAQVRV
+506 LGVHPARVRV

-522 LFPFGEGTS
+522 LFPVGEGTS

-549 ARQHLAHLAAELLAC
+549 ARQHLAHLASELLAC
-564 AAENISFQN
+564 PADDISFHN
-573 GRAFHRHKP
+573 GCAFNHRKP
-582 EEQLTFAQLV
+582 EEQLTFAQLA
-592 AAASSRAHGSVE
+592 AAASSRAHGAME
-604 GRAALNEAALRRRS
+604 G
-618 RGERAKTPSADAVA
+618 
-632 PERGL
+632 ERGL

-644 LPGAPFSFG
+644 LPAAPFSFG

-661 SRETGQVTILRYVGI
+661 NRETGAVRILRYVGV

-722 DYALPKAHEVPPFI
+722 DYALPKAHEVPHLI

-797 GGTCA
+797 GG
-802 K
+802 KVV

>member
-14 PRLVTGKGTFV
+14 PRLVTGHGAFV
-25 GDLTLSDMLHA
+25 GDLTLPDTLHA

-48 RDVDVVAAGA
+48 RSVDVAAARA
-58 VPGVVTV
+58 VPGVVAV

-75 PGLPTRA
+75 PGIPTRA

-107 VGQPIAVVVAHDPYV
+107 VGQPIAMVVARDPYT
-122 ARDAVGLITVDYEPL
+122 ARDAVELITVDYEPL
-137 VPILDPDAAARED
+137 VPVLEPDAAAQDE
-150 AAVIHAALG
+150 APVIHEAMG

-202 VLAQYQPQEDL
+202 VLAQYQPEEDL

-228 FLVHLLQRPEQTV
+228 FLVHLLQRPEPTV

-265 PYLAMRLRR
+265 PYLAMRLGR

-301 VRRDGVLLGIG
+301 VRRDGVLLGIR
-312 VRVVADIGAYFLLT
+312 VYVVADIGAYFLLT

-430 LDYPHWRTRARQQKP
+430 LDYPYWRARARQQKP
-445 DEPLIGIGLATFLK
+445 DEPLIGVGLATFLK
-459 SSGAAGDHRIE
+459 SSGAAGDHRVE

-475 ITPSGDII
+475 ITPTGDII
-483 IYTGI
+483 VYTGI

-495 ETSFAQIVADV
+495 ETSFAQIVADE

-549 ARQHLAHLAAELLAC
+549 ALQHLAHLASELLAC
-564 AAENISFQN
+564 PAEDIDFQN
-573 GRAFHRHKP
+573 GRAFNRHKP
-582 EEQLTFAQLV
+582 QEPLTFAQLV
-592 AAASSRAHGSVE
+592 AATSSRAHGLME
-604 GRAALNEAALRRRS
+604 G
-618 RGERAKTPSADAVA
+618 RAKTPCADAVA

-661 SRETGQVTILRYVGI
+661 NRETGAVSILRYVGV

-704 SEDVVYSPEG
+704 TEDVVYSPEG

-722 DYALPKAHEVPPFI
+722 DYALPKAHEVPHLI

-784 PLTAEKVWRAMQG
+784 PLTAAKVWRAMQG
-797 GGTCA
+797 TRRN
-802 K
+802 

>member
-1 MSYVGQSMKRFED
+1 
-14 PRLVTGKGTFV
+14 
-25 GDLTLSDMLHA
+25 
-36 AVLRSQHAHARL
+36 
-48 RDVDVVAAGA
+48 
-58 VPGVVTV
+58 
-65 LTGADIAGVL
+65 
-75 PGLPTRA
+75 
-82 MTGERAV
+82 
-89 DALQA
+89 
-94 PEYPLLPHDKVCY
+94 VCY

-122 ARDAVGLITVDYEPL
+122 ARDAVELITVDYDPL
-137 VPILDPDAAARED
+137 TPVLDPDAAARAD
-150 AAVIHAALG
+150 APVIHEAMG

-173 EGALAQA
+173 EGAFAQA

-202 VLAQYQPQEDL
+202 VLAQYQPQENL

-228 FLVHLLQRPEQTV
+228 FLVDLLQRPEQTV

-250 SFGVKDCLFPEDVLI
+250 SFGVKDCLFPEDVLM
-265 PYLAMRLRR
+265 PYLAIRLWR

-295 LDIEAA
+295 LDVEAA
-301 VRRDGVLLGIG
+301 VRRDGVLLGIR
-312 VRVVADIGAYFLLT
+312 VHVVADIGAYFLLT

-347 SIELAGVLTNKTPT
+347 SIELVGVLTNKTST

-371 AAFCIERT
+371 AAFGIERT

-384 HDLELDPAEVRRRNF
+384 HDLGLDPAEVRRRNF
-399 IPPDAFPYQ
+399 IPADAFPYQ

-415 DSGNYAQGMERALEL
+415 DSGNYAEGLERLLEL
-430 LDYPHWRTRARQQKP
+430 VDYSYWRAKARQQKP

-459 SSGAAGDHRIE
+459 SSGAAGDHRVE

-475 ITPSGDII
+475 IAPSGDII
-483 IYTGI
+483 VYTGI

-495 ETSFAQIVADV
+495 ETSFAQIVADE

-549 ARQHLAHLAAELLAC
+549 ARQHLAHLASELLAC
-564 AAENISFQN
+564 PAEDIGFQDGAAFN
-573 GRAFHRHKP
+573 HHKP

-592 AAASSRAHGSVE
+592 AAASSKAHGSVE
-604 GRAALNEAALRRRS
+604 G
-618 RGERAKTPSADAVA
+618 
-632 PERGL
+632 ERGL

-661 SRETGQVTILRYVGI
+661 SRETGQVTILRYVGV

-704 SEDVVYSPEG
+704 TEDVVYSPEG

-722 DYALPKAHEVPPFI
+722 DYALPKAHEVPPLI

-784 PLTAEKVWRAMQG
+784 PLTAEKIWRAMQG
-797 GGTCA
+797 AG
-802 K
+802 

>member
-1 MSYVGQSMKRFED
+1 MSYVGQSIKRFED
-14 PRLVTGKGTFV
+14 PRLVTGHGAFV
-25 GDLTLSDMLHA
+25 GDLTLPDMLHA

-48 RDVDVVAAGA
+48 RGVEVSAAHA
-58 VPGVVTV
+58 LPGVVAV

-75 PGLPTRA
+75 SGIPTRA

-94 PEYPLLPHDKVCY
+94 PEYPLLAHDKVCY
-107 VGQPIAVVVAHDPYV
+107 VGQPIAIVVAQDPYV
-122 ARDAVGLITVDYEPL
+122 ARDAIELITVDYEPL
-137 VPILDPDAAARED
+137 VPVLDPDAAARDD
-150 AAVIHAALG
+150 APVIHEAMG
-159 TNVAMRLR
+159 TNVAMRLH

-173 EGALAQA
+173 EGAFAQA

-187 YVVQRIV
+187 YVVQRVV

-265 PYLAMRLRR
+265 PYLALRLRR

-301 VRRDGVLLGIG
+301 VRRDGVLLGIR
-312 VRVVADIGAYFLLT
+312 VYVVADIGAFFLLT

-347 SIELAGVLTNKTPT
+347 SIELVGVLTNKTST

-371 AAFCIERT
+371 AAFGIERT

-384 HDLELDPAEVRRRNF
+384 HDLELDPAEVHRRNF

-415 DSGNYAQGMERALEL
+415 DSGNYVQGMERALKL
-430 LDYPHWRTRARQQKP
+430 LDYPHWRAKARQQKP

-459 SSGAAGDHRIE
+459 SSGAAGDHRVE

-483 IYTGI
+483 VYTGI

-495 ETSFAQIVADV
+495 ETSFAQIVADE

-549 ARQHLAHLAAELLAC
+549 ARQHLAHLASELLAC
-564 AAENISFQN
+564 PAEDIGFQN
-573 GRAFHRHKP
+573 GLTFNRHKP
-582 EEQLTFAQLV
+582 EEQLPFLQLV

-604 GRAALNEAALRRRS
+604 G
-618 RGERAKTPSADAVA
+618 G
-632 PERGL
+632 RGL
-637 VFSGTYT
+637 VVSGTYT

-653 AHAVVVEV
+653 AHAVIVEV
-661 SRETGQVTILRYVGI
+661 SRETGQVTILRYVGV

-704 SEDVVYSPEG
+704 TEDVVYSPEG

-722 DYALPKAHEVPPFI
+722 DYALPKAHEIPPLI

-774 AGFGVRHLDT
+774 ASFGVRHLDT
-784 PLTAEKVWRAMQG
+784 PLTPERIWRAMQDAG
-797 GGTCA
+797 
-802 K
+802 KEEHPF

>member
-14 PRLVTGKGTFV
+14 PRLLTGNGAFV
-25 GDLTLSDMLHA
+25 GDLTLPDMLYA
-36 AVLRSQHAHARL
+36 AVARSQHAHARL
-48 RDVDVVAAGA
+48 RRVEVSAARA
-58 VPGVVTV
+58 VPGVVAV

-75 PGLPTRA
+75 SGIPTRA

-94 PEYPLLPHDKVCY
+94 PEYPLLAHDKVCY

-122 ARDAVGLITVDYEPL
+122 VRDAVELITVDYEPL
-137 VPILDPDAAARED
+137 VPVLDPMAAARDD
-150 AAVIHAALG
+150 APVIHEAMG

-167 QRAGDL
+167 QRVGDL
-173 EGALAQA
+173 EEALAQA

-202 VLAQYQPQEDL
+202 VLAQYEPQEDL

-228 FLVHLLQRPEQTV
+228 FLVHLLGRSEATV

-265 PYLAMRLRR
+265 PYLAVCLQR

-295 LDIEAA
+295 LDLEAA
-301 VRRDGVLLGIG
+301 VRHDGVLLGIR
-312 VRVVADIGAYFLLT
+312 VHVVADIGAYFLLT

-347 SIELAGVLTNKTPT
+347 SIELTGVLTNKTTT
-361 GAYRGTGSPE
+361 GAYRGTGTPE

-384 HDLELDPAEVRRRNF
+384 RDLGLDPAEVRRRNF
-399 IPPDAFPYQ
+399 IPADAFPYQ
-408 AATGLTY
+408 AATGVTY
-415 DSGNYAQGMERALEL
+415 DSGNYAQGLERLLEL
-430 LDYPHWRTRARQQKP
+430 LDYPRWRARARQQKP

-475 ITPSGDII
+475 ITPAGDII

-495 ETSFAQIVADV
+495 ETSFAQIVADE
-506 LGVHPAQVRV
+506 LGVHPSQVRV

-538 GGSAVYAVVQE
+538 GGSAVYTVVQE
-549 ARQHLAHLAAELLAC
+549 ARQHLAHLASELLAC
-564 AAENISFQN
+564 GAEDISFQN
-573 GRAFHRHKP
+573 GRACHRHKP

-592 AAASSRAHGSVE
+592 TAASRRAHGAVE
-604 GRAALNEAALRRRS
+604 E
-618 RGERAKTPSADAVA
+618 
-632 PERGL
+632 ERGL
-637 VFSGTYT
+637 VFSTTYT

-653 AHAVVVEV
+653 AHGVVVEV
-661 SRETGQVTILRYVGI
+661 SRETGQVTILRYVGV

-704 SEDVVYSPEG
+704 TEDVVYSPEG
-714 QPLTGSLL
+714 QLLTGSLL
-722 DYALPKAHEVPPFI
+722 DYALPKAREIPALI

-784 PLTAEKVWRAMQG
+784 PLTAEKIWRAMQG
-797 GGTCA
+797 RAG

>member
-1 MSYVGQSMKRFED
+1 
-14 PRLVTGKGTFV
+14 
-25 GDLTLSDMLHA
+25 
-36 AVLRSQHAHARL
+36 
-48 RDVDVVAAGA
+48 VA
-58 VPGVVTV
+58 
-65 LTGADIAGVL
+65 
-75 PGLPTRA
+75 
-82 MTGERAV
+82 
-89 DALQA
+89 Q
-94 PEYPLLPHDKVCY
+94 
-107 VGQPIAVVVAHDPYV
+107 DPYV
-122 ARDAVGLITVDYEPL
+122 ARDAVELITVDYEPL
-137 VPILDPDAAARED
+137 VPVLDPDAAARDD
-150 AAVIHAALG
+150 APVIHEAMG

-173 EGALAQA
+173 EGAFAQA

-187 YVVQRIV
+187 YVVQRVV

-228 FLVHLLQRPEQTV
+228 FLTHLLQRPEQTV
-241 RVIAPDVGG
+241 RVVAPDVGG

-265 PYLAMRLRR
+265 PYLALRLRR

-295 LDIEAA
+295 LGIEAA
-301 VRRDGVLLGIG
+301 VRRDGVLLGIR
-312 VRVVADIGAYFLLT
+312 VYVVADIGAYFLLT

-347 SIELAGVLTNKTPT
+347 SIELVGVLTNKTST

-371 AAFCIERT
+371 AAFGIERT

-430 LDYPHWRTRARQQKP
+430 LDYPHWRAKARQQKP

-459 SSGAAGDHRIE
+459 SSGAAGDHRVE

-483 IYTGI
+483 VYTGI

-495 ETSFAQIVADV
+495 ETAFAQIVADE

-516 RHSDTA
+516 CHSDTA
-522 LFPFGEGTS
+522 LFPLGEGTS

-538 GGSAVYAVVQE
+538 GGSAVYTVVQE
-549 ARQHLAHLAAELLAC
+549 ARQHLAHLASELLAC
-564 AAENISFQN
+564 PAEDIGFQN
-573 GRAFHRHKP
+573 GLAFNRHKP

-604 GRAALNEAALRRRS
+604 G
-618 RGERAKTPSADAVA
+618 
-632 PERGL
+632 ERGL
-637 VFSGTYT
+637 VVSSTYT
-644 LPGAPFSFG
+644 LPAAPFSFG

-661 SRETGQVTILRYVGI
+661 SRETGQVTILRYVGV

-704 SEDVVYSPEG
+704 TEDVIYSPEG

-722 DYALPKAHEVPPFI
+722 DYALPKAHDVPPLI

-774 AGFGVRHLDT
+774 ASFGVRHLDT
-784 PLTAEKVWRAMQG
+784 PLTAEKVWRAMQSAG
-797 GGTCA
+797 EVEHPF
-802 K
+802 